1 MNRGFCDAIL
11 SEASRAM
18 LHKVFPV
25 QSCPRRW
32 FSRGDIAQI
41 KTLCS
46 VVIDAADSNAQ
57 EKISFNVV
65 LILLGQYS
73 TGQNHMQCS
82 PRGPRQNYI
91 RKNPDIVF
99 LILLRQHCTG

>member
-1 MNRGFCDAIL
+1 MQYCLKPQGQCYIRFFLC
-11 SEASRAM
+11 
-18 LHKVFPV
+18 KVVPGDD
-25 QSCPRRW
+25 SLG
-32 FSRGDIAQI
+32 GDIAQI

-46 VVIDAADSNAQ
+46 VVIEAADSNAQ